1 MLIPWMDTNATWNFF
16 VDGIAPDG
24 VEAMATPT
32 ATGGNIDLDPNVTAF
47 TEFDLTAD
55 VQLWV
60 NGAAPNYGWAFL
72 PWPYGGDGWGINS
85 AEATDPATRP
95 LLRVYYTFTGT
106 FMLMPIVTPSSVQ
119 VKFVGE
125 IGKTYTVVR
134 RSTAATVGGWTTLG
148 TATVDE
154 GGTATYTDNSPLPD
168 AAFYQVHD

>member
-1 MLIPWMDTNATWNFF
+1 M
-16 VDGIAPDG
+16 
-24 VEAMATPT
+24 
-32 ATGGNIDLDPNVTAF
+32 
-47 TEFDLTAD
+47 
-55 VQLWV
+55 
-60 NGAAPNYGWAFL
+60 
-72 PWPYGGDGWGINS
+72 
-85 AEATDPATRP
+85 
-95 LLRVYYTFTGT
+95 RVYYTFTGT